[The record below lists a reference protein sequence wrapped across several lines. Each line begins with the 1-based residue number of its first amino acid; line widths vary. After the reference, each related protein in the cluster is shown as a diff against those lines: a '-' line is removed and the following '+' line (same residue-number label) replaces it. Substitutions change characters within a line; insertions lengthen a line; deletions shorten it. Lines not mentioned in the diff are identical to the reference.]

1 MHICLVGRLPHLYTS
16 SDSMAVT
23 TATDYEVVIGLEVH
37 AQLLTRSKMFC
48 PCGSDYVSA
57 SPNDYVC
64 PICLGMPG
72 VLPSINRQAVE
83 ATIMTALALNCQ
95 ISRTAKFDRK
105 NYSYPDLMKGY
116 QISQYDQPFSHD
128 GWLEIQVE
136 NRTKRIG
143 ITRAHLEEDTAKLT
157 HCNDGFSESYSLLDV
172 NRAGVPLLEIVSE
185 PDMRSAEEARCY
197 LTKLQQILRYLDAS
211 KANMEEGNMRCEP
224 NVSVRRRGVAELGT
238 KVELKNINSFRSVYD
253 AIEFEVSRQ
262 ISLLESG
269 QRIEQETRGWRQ
281 DSGQTVSQRSK
292 ELAHDYRYFPEPDL
306 PVLEMDDDW
315 VESIRS
321 RMPELPDARLAR
333 LKQRYLLSDY
343 DARLLVET
351 RPRAEFFEAMMALA
365 PEDRIHQR
373 AKVAANWIL
382 SDFAGLLNAAGLDID
397 EARVTPE
404 YLTGLIDLIES
415 GAISGKIAKTVFQ
428 EMFDSGKS
436 AKQIVE
442 ERGLIQIT
450 SPDKIAEVASDVL
463 TANPKAAADYRN
475 GKQDALNFLIA
486 QAMRETKGRANP
498 SLVKDHLLRILRE
511 NDES

>member
-1 MHICLVGRLPHLYTS
+1 MP
-16 SDSMAVT
+16 VT
-23 TATDYEVVIGLEVH
+23 AATDYEVVIGLEVH

-48 PCGSDYVSA
+48 SCGSDYASA
-57 SPNDYVC
+57 SPNGYVC

-128 GWLEIQVE
+128 GWLEIQVD

-143 ITRAHLEEDTAKLT
+143 ITRAHLEEDTAKLA
-157 HCNDGFSESYSLLDV
+157 HCKDGFSEPYSLLDV
-172 NRAGVPLLEIVSE
+172 NRAGIPLLEIVSE

-224 NVSVRRRGVAELGT
+224 NVSVRRQGATELGT

-253 AIEFEVSRQ
+253 AIQFEVSRQ

-269 QRIEQETRGWRQ
+269 QRVEQETRGWRQ

-306 PVLEMDDDW
+306 PVLEVDDAW

-321 RMPELPDARLAR
+321 RMPELPDARLTR

-365 PEDRIHQR
+365 PEDKIHQR
-373 AKVAANWIL
+373 AKIAANWIL
-382 SDFAGLLNAAGLDID
+382 SDFAGLLNATGLDID

-436 AKQIVE
+436 AKQVVE
-442 ERGLIQIT
+442 ERGLTQIT
-450 SPDKIAEVASDVL
+450 SPDKIAEVVSDVL
-463 TANPKAAADYRN
+463 TASPKAAADYRN

-511 NDES
+511 NNES